1 MPLSDPLLERSFF
14 SLVQRKPSLGSS
26 AEGSD
31 LTMERRKYFVTNT
44 VKCSAPICGRL
55 WHSQRIFLRLL
66 FRSPNLKKKT
76 NWTERYV
83 LVNNLGLPANWR
95 ERGLASPSRRHREA
109 RAAGRA
115 TTRAGV
121 TVGTPGRSPLG
132 APPPSPPSRESAAHR
147 PPASAHWRPWEPASS
162 LQQGRACP
170 ESNCFLIL

>member
-132 APPPSPPSRESAAHR
+132 APPPARQAERVQRTGHPRLPTGVRGNPQAACNKGGLVR
-147 PPASAHWRPWEPASS
+147 NQTAS
-162 LQQGRACP
+162 
-170 ESNCFLIL
+170 